1 VDIAAAG
8 TSFGLLLAME
18 LGDKTPLAVL
28 ACGGDAAADGSDA
41 GTGGARPRETLVTDG
56 PMPHGM
62 GHCAS
67 VSSSGRPNKA
77 REQQAAR

>member
-1 VDIAAAG
+1 MDIAAAG
-8 TSFGLLLAME
+8 ASFGLLLAME
-18 LGDKTPLAVL
+18 LGDKTQPAVL
-28 ACGGDAAADGSDA
+28 ACGDAAADGSDA
-41 GTGGARPRETLVTDG
+41 GTGGARPGETLVTDG